1 MFETKKIKENKDQNS
16 HSSIFVLQSKMQ
28 QPRYEIL
35 KAELKEPKV
44 TQILEEKPELKPL
57 LTGLEEGEK
66 KLVLIYLI
74 LNYYT
79 IREVVKPVE
88 KP

>member
-28 QPRYEIL
+28 QPRYESL

-44 TQILEEKPELKPL
+44 AQILEEKPELKPL

>member
-28 QPRYEIL
+28 QPRYESL
-35 KAELKEPKV
+35 KTKLKEPKV
-44 TQILEEKPELKPL
+44 AQILEEKPELKPL